1 MSRIWQSKSTP
12 TACGAR
18 WPAAL
23 GACLA
28 IAACAGTSPRA
39 NVAAAAPVAVGSTPA
54 AAGDPLQRN
63 RQFQRA
69 EALYLSGHLKEAT
82 SAFEQL
88 TRAYPQDVHVWLKY
102 GNTLTRQGSYDEA
115 VNAFQTAL
123 TLDPLQGGAA
133 INLSLVR
140 LAQAQGALDTALA
153 RAPAGSPEQLQ
164 AQSLQRAITTL
175 LGAPHG
181 VAAH

>member
-1 MSRIWQSKSTP
+1 MSRIWQSRSTP
-12 TACGAR
+12 TGCGAR

-28 IAACAGTSPRA
+28 LAACAGTAPRA
-39 NVAAAAPVAVGSTPA
+39 DVATAAPVAAAAKPA
-54 AAGDPLQRN
+54 AAGDATQRN

-69 EALYLSGHLKEAT
+69 EALYLSGHLPEAT
-82 SAFEQL
+82 TAFEQL
-88 TRAYPQDVHVWLKY
+88 TRSYPQDVHVWLKY
-102 GNTLTRQGSYDEA
+102 GNSLTRQGNYDDA
-115 VNAFQTAL
+115 VHAFQTAL
-123 TLDPLQGGAA
+123 TLDPSQSGAA

-153 RAPAGSPEQLQ
+153 RAPAGSPEYLQ